1 LTVSFRRARR
11 RGGRFLLLILAAG
24 LVLGLLVAGC
34 GGGTQDSAGAD
45 DSSTTTPAAG
55 STETTVTST
64 PGTDDTSPDTTAG
77 STGTTNGDTAMS
89 GTTTVLIK
97 TSMGD
102 ITAELDADKAP
113 LTVANFLGYVAD
125 GSYDGTIFHRVM
137 AGFMIQGGGFTP
149 DMQQKPTRAPV
160 KNEADNGLK
169 NLRGTLAMARTTVV
183 DSATSQFF
191 INVVD
196 NAFLDFK
203 AATQQGYGYA
213 VFGKVTAGMDV
224 VDAIVAVPTTTKGP
238 NQDVPVTP
246 VVIESIQVVE

>member
-1 LTVSFRRARR
+1 VLTVSFRSAHRR
-11 RGGRFLLLILAAG
+11 EGRFLLLILAAG
-24 LVLGLLVAGC
+24 LVLGLLAGC
-34 GGGTQDSAGAD
+34 GGGTQAPAGAD
-45 DSSTTTPAAG
+45 DSSTTTSALG
-55 STETTVTST
+55 GTETTVAST
-64 PGTDDTSPDTTAG
+64 TGTDDTSPDTTAG

-203 AATQQGYGYA
+203 AANQQGYGYA

-246 VVIESIQVVE
+246 VVIESIKVVE